1 MSENYPQ
8 SETGNAPHQGNVHAL
23 FRDEMFFFR
32 SVAQLAED
40 PIEIGQVAEADAEGD
55 A

>member
-1 MSENYPQ
+1 
-8 SETGNAPHQGNVHAL
+8 
-23 FRDEMFFFR
+23 MFFFR

-40 PIEIGQVAEADAEGD
+40 PIEIGQVAEADAEGEGD